1 VHVAAQPVAVIADS
15 HLGGPGGDVEPLL
28 GQLESAL
35 DAGMRDVVLLGDVFQ
50 AWVGL
55 PRFETPPIRRLVE
68 ACAALRRR
76 GVWIAYVEGNR
87 DFYLTR
93 ERYAEAFDVVATE
106 VAVQVGQRKIL
117 FVHGDGLHDRDWQY
131 RFWRRLSKSAP
142 VRLALQ
148 AMPRRLAMAFV
159 ERTDRRLAAT
169 NFKHKRRIPE
179 EAILGYGAR
188 RLREGF
194 DLLVLGH
201 FHEPRVWPCGA
212 GEVRILDAWFRS
224 RTLEALS

>member
-1 VHVAAQPVAVIADS
+1 VHLAAQPVGVIADS

-28 GQLESAL
+28 AQLESAV
-35 DAGMRDVVLLGDVFQ
+35 AGGTRDLVLLGDVFQ

-68 ACAALRRR
+68 ALAALRRR

-93 ERYAEAFDVVATE
+93 ERYSEAFDVVATE
-106 VAVQVGQRKIL
+106 VALRVGERRLL
-117 FVHGDGLHDRDWQY
+117 FVHGDGLNDRDWQY

-142 VRLALQ
+142 VKVALGVL
-148 AMPRRLAMAFV
+148 PRKLAMAFV
-159 ERTDRRLAAT
+159 ERTDRRLAST

-179 EAILGYGAR
+179 EAILDYGAR
-188 RLREGF
+188 RLGEGF

-201 FHEPRVWPCGA
+201 FHEPRAWPCAG
-212 GEVRILDAWFRS
+212 GEVRVLDAWFHS
-224 RTLEALS
+224 RTLETLA